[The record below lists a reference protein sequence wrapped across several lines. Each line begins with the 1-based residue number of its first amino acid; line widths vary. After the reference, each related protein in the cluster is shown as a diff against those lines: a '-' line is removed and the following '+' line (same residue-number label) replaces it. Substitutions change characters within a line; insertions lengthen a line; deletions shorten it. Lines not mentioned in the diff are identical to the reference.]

1 MTDQPDRIPPERGT
15 PEQGPN
21 VFTFPP
27 VIYAGAF
34 VMGYLTD
41 RAFPNNLGYETPRQ
55 IVGWCLVALGCA
67 LAGWAIARFIRARTH
82 VDVRKPATALVTDG
96 PYRLTRNPMYVA
108 AALLY
113 AGIAIVYA
121 KVFILAFLIPC
132 LVVIDIFIIRREEA
146 YLETVFGEPYR
157 DFRRRVRRWL

>member
-1 MTDQPDRIPPERGT
+1 MTEQPDSPPPGRAT
-15 PEQGPN
+15 PQHGPD

-27 VIYAGAF
+27 IIYAGAF

-41 RAFPNNLGYETPRQ
+41 RAFPNNMGYETPRQ
-55 IVGWCLVALGCA
+55 IVVWGLVALGCA

-132 LVVIDIFIIRREEA
+132 LIVIDIFIIRREEA

-157 DFRRRVRRWL
+157 EFCGRVRRWL